1 MIRFTT
7 LALLMAGIASPVLVR
22 PALAQVAG
30 VDALVQQGRYWQSR
44 GRADLAKTAYRRALA
59 IDPSNAEA
67 RRALSAT
74 TARAA
79 QPARSQPPVSAGMTG
94 PAPAPATF
102 TTRNLPAT
110 VTTSTRRAAPAPAN
124 RGGDA
129 RAAGFRALEQNDLS
143 QAQSQFEA
151 ALNSNRNDAD
161 AAGGL
166 GVVRLRQSR
175 FAESAELLSRASARG
190 NRARWAEALSSA
202 QFYAGLDNAR
212 EHLAAGDVT
221 GAQAQA
227 EALARSGVNDR
238 GPALALLADIYERQG
253 RYADSADLARQAGS
267 AGGSASQLES
277 RVVRNDALQAATHG
291 DPAKADLLFKRG
303 LLLDPADPWIRYEY
317 ARYMLGQGRLPEAD
331 SLLQSIQ
338 TIGTVDA
345 LYAAAMLHN
354 ERGRQAQATS
364 LLSRLTDAQKTPA
377 IRRFE
382 AQIAVGSAIARART
396 IAAQGRGG
404 EAIAALRQIGST
416 PSLSAASLAAV
427 AGGLDEL
434 GDQAGAVPLAERALA
449 SSPAT
454 AADYEPIVR
463 VLARTGQDAAV
474 GDAIDRARTAG
485 AGSVDAAPALARL
498 EGIAAAAQAD
508 RLRLVGQNAQ
518 AFDLLQ
524 QAWTAA
530 PGNADVLAALARL
543 YQSGNMPSQAAQT
556 YQMVLATSPR
566 DKGALIGLIG
576 SAGAGG
582 NHDVAVA
589 TVDRAL
595 QAYPDDYEI
604 YAAAGQMEQARG
616 DRGAAKRYLRRAET
630 AYAARSGTGMQLAG
644 ANPFAAGM
652 NSANPFR
659 QAEQMPVAAA
669 NPFAL
674 SARPMQV
681 SAQGSA
687 AAPMAFTVAPG
698 YGAGLGS
705 PDRSGN
711 RGGAVPAG
719 YPVPNY
725 QAPGYPAAGYATAA
739 YAGGNAAAV
748 PAGVGGGDATLVRLR
763 DDIARLSDD
772 SGPRAEMK
780 LGFRERSGETGLSEL
795 RELSGTATLS
805 TGLAGGRI
813 AVSATPVVIDSGRPT
828 GSALARFG
836 RNATAEAQGIVAAQP
851 SALVQAET
859 QHASGVALAASYDSP
874 GLRAEVGS
882 TPIGFDDT
890 EVTWGFTA
898 KPRLSRTVSAQG
910 WVKREPVT
918 DSIVSYAGT
927 RDPVTGAR
935 WGQVMRTGGGASLSW
950 DSEGTGVYA
959 DVSGYRYTGDN
970 VRRNRGYQA
979 NAGGYLPVYHD
990 EHSTLTGGL
999 NLNWQSFDNNQ
1010 NYFTYGQGGYFSPQ
1024 SFLSMSLPV
1033 RYAYNS
1039 ARWEGRLGV
1048 APGYQSFEQDK
1059 APMYPTDPNAQADLD
1074 ALKALNTD
1082 VRSYYDSLS
1091 NTGFAF
1097 SADGSLFYRLNPNT
1111 RIGASASANTFGT
1124 YDDYRSTFELRQSL
1138 GGSK

>member
-7 LALLMAGIASPVLVR
+7 LALLTAGIASPFLVQ
-22 PALAQVAG
+22 PAVAQVAG
-30 VDALVQQGRYWQSR
+30 VGALVQQGRYWQSR
-44 GRADLAKTAYRRALA
+44 GRADLARTAYRRALA

-67 RRALSAT
+67 RRALSTSSAPAAAPA
-74 TARAA
+74 ARPSRAPA
-79 QPARSQPPVSAGMTG
+79 QAPASMTG
-94 PAPAPATF
+94 PAPAPATASR
-102 TTRNLPAT
+102 TIPTPAPA
-110 VTTSTRRAAPAPAN
+110 RRAAPTPSD
-124 RGGDA
+124 RGGDS
-129 RAAGFRALEQNDLS
+129 RAAGFRSLEQGDLA
-143 QAQSQFEA
+143 QAQRQFEA
-151 ALNSNRNDAD
+151 ALANNRNDAD

-175 FAESAELLSRASARG
+175 FAESAELLSRASERG
-190 NRARWAEALSSA
+190 NRARWSEALASA
-202 QFYAGLDNAR
+202 QFYAGLDDAR
-212 EHLAAGDVT
+212 ARLAGGDVS
-221 GAQAQA
+221 GAQTQA
-227 EALARSGVNDR
+227 EALARSGVKDR

-267 AGGSASQLES
+267 AGGSAAQLES

-291 DPAKADLLFKRG
+291 DPAKADALFQRG

-317 ARYMLGQGRLPEAD
+317 ARYMIGQGRAPEAE
-331 SLLQSIQ
+331 SLIQSIQ
-338 TIGTVDA
+338 TIGTADA

-364 LLSRLTDAQKTPA
+364 LLSRLTEAQKTPA

-382 AQIAVGSAIARART
+382 AQIAVDSAVARAKA

-404 EAIAALRQIGST
+404 EAIATLRQIGTT
-416 PSLSAASLAAV
+416 PTLSAASLASI
-427 AGGLDEL
+427 AGGLNDL
-434 GDQAGAVPLAERALA
+434 GDQAGAAPLAERALA
-449 SSPAT
+449 ASPAT

-474 GDAIDRARTAG
+474 ASAIDRARTAS
-485 AGSVDAAPALARL
+485 AGSASAAPAIARL
-498 EGIAAAAQAD
+498 EGIAASSQAD
-508 RLRLVGQNAQ
+508 RMRLAGQNAQ

-524 QAWTAA
+524 QAWTAS
-530 PGNADVLAALARL
+530 PGNADVLGALGRL

-556 YQMVLATSPR
+556 YQMVLAANPR

-582 NHDVAVA
+582 NHDVATA

-595 QAYPDDYEI
+595 VAYPDDYEI

-630 AYAARSGTGMQLAG
+630 AYAARSGTGATLSG

-652 NSANPFR
+652 GSGNPFR
-659 QAEQMPVAAA
+659 QAEQAPVVAA

-674 SARPMQV
+674 SAGPIPTSTPGR
-681 SAQGSA
+681 SS
-687 AAPMAFTVAPG
+687 APMAFTVAPG
-698 YGAGLGS
+698 YGAGS
-705 PDRSGN
+705 PGVPASTGFAPAGYASPN
-711 RGGAVPAG
+711 GAVP
-719 YPVPNY
+719 
-725 QAPGYPAAGYATAA
+725 Q
-739 YAGGNAAAV
+739 
-748 PAGVGGGDATLVRLR
+748 AGVAGGDATLIRLR

-772 SGPRAEMK
+772 TGPRAEMK
-780 LGFRERSGETGLSEL
+780 LGFRERSGETGLSEM

-805 TGLAGGRI
+805 TGVAGGRI
-813 AVSATPVVIDSGRPT
+813 SISATPVVIDAGTPT
-828 GSALARFG
+828 GSGLARFG
-836 RNATAEAQGIVAAQP
+836 RNATREAENIVAAQAP
-851 SALVQAET
+851 NLTAADT
-859 QHASGVALAASYDSP
+859 QHASGVAVAASYDSP
-874 GLRAEVGS
+874 GVRIEVGS
-882 TPIGFDDT
+882 TPIGFDNT

-898 KPRLSRTVSAQG
+898 KPKISRTVSAQG

-918 DSIVSYAGT
+918 DSVVSYAGT
-927 RDPVTGAR
+927 RDPVTGER

-950 DSEGTGVYA
+950 DDEGTGVYA
-959 DVSGYRYTGDN
+959 DVSGYRYTGEN

-979 NAGGYLPVYHD
+979 NAGGYLPLYRD
-990 EHSTLTGGL
+990 GHSTLTGGL
-999 NLNWQSFDNNQ
+999 NLNWQAFDNNQ
-1010 NYFTYGQGGYFSPQ
+1010 NYFTYGHGGYFSPQ
-1024 SFLSMSLPV
+1024 SFLSMSLPI

-1039 ARWEGRLGV
+1039 TRWEGRLGV
-1048 APGYQSFEQDK
+1048 APGYQSFEQDR
-1059 APMYPTDPNAQADLD
+1059 APIYPTDPNAQAELD
-1074 ALKALNTD
+1074 ALKARNTD

-1138 GGSK
+1138 GGTK

>member
-7 LALLMAGIASPVLVR
+7 LALLTAGIASPLLVQ
-22 PALAQVAG
+22 PAVAQVAG
-30 VDALVQQGRYWQSR
+30 VGALVQQGRYWQSR
-44 GRADLAKTAYRRALA
+44 GRADLARTAYRRALA

-67 RRALSAT
+67 RRALSTSSAPAAAPA
-74 TARAA
+74 ARPSRAPSQA
-79 QPARSQPPVSAGMTG
+79 PASMTG
-94 PAPAPATF
+94 SAPAPATASR
-102 TTRNLPAT
+102 TTPTPAPA
-110 VTTSTRRAAPAPAN
+110 RRAAPAPSD
-124 RGGDA
+124 RGGDS
-129 RAAGFRALEQNDLS
+129 RAAGFRSLDQGDLV
-143 QAQSQFEA
+143 QAQRQFEA
-151 ALNSNRNDAD
+151 ALANNRNDAD

-175 FAESAELLSRASARG
+175 FAESAELLSRASERG
-190 NRARWAEALSSA
+190 NRARWSEALASA
-202 QFYAGLDNAR
+202 QFYAGLDDAR
-212 EHLAAGDVT
+212 ARLAGGDVS
-221 GAQAQA
+221 GAQTQA
-227 EALARSGVNDR
+227 EALARSGVKDR

-267 AGGSASQLES
+267 AGGSAAQLES

-291 DPAKADLLFKRG
+291 DPAKADALFQRG

-317 ARYMLGQGRLPEAD
+317 ARYMIGQGRAPEAE
-331 SLLQSIQ
+331 SLIQSIQ
-338 TIGTVDA
+338 TIGTADA

-364 LLSRLTDAQKTPA
+364 LLSRLTEAQKTPA

-382 AQIAVGSAIARART
+382 AQIAVDSAVARAKA

-404 EAIAALRQIGST
+404 EAIATLRQIGTT
-416 PSLSAASLAAV
+416 PTLSAASLASI
-427 AGGLDEL
+427 AGGLNDL

-449 SSPAT
+449 ASPAT

-474 GDAIDRARTAG
+474 ASAIDRARTAS
-485 AGSVDAAPALARL
+485 AGSASAAPAIARL
-498 EGIAAAAQAD
+498 EGIAASSQAD
-508 RLRLVGQNAQ
+508 RMRLAGQNAR

-524 QAWTAA
+524 QAWTAS
-530 PGNADVLAALARL
+530 PGNADVLGALGRL

-556 YQMVLATSPR
+556 YQMVLAANPR

-582 NHDVAVA
+582 NHDVATA

-595 QAYPDDYEI
+595 VAYPDDYEI

-630 AYAARSGTGMQLAG
+630 AYAARSGTGATLSG

-652 NSANPFR
+652 GSGNPFR
-659 QAEQMPVAAA
+659 QAEQAPVVAA

-674 SARPMQV
+674 SAGPIPTSTPGR
-681 SAQGSA
+681 SS
-687 AAPMAFTVAPG
+687 APMAFTVAPG
-698 YGAGLGS
+698 YGAGS
-705 PDRSGN
+705 PGVPASTGFAPAGYASPN
-711 RGGAVPAG
+711 GAVP
-719 YPVPNY
+719 
-725 QAPGYPAAGYATAA
+725 Q
-739 YAGGNAAAV
+739 
-748 PAGVGGGDATLVRLR
+748 AGVAGGDATLIRLR

-772 SGPRAEMK
+772 TGPRAEMK
-780 LGFRERSGETGLSEL
+780 LGFRERSGETGLSEM

-805 TGLAGGRI
+805 TGVAGGRI
-813 AVSATPVVIDSGRPT
+813 SISATPVVIDAGTPT
-828 GSALARFG
+828 GSGLARFG
-836 RNATAEAQGIVAAQP
+836 RNATREAENIVAAQAP
-851 SALVQAET
+851 NLTAADT
-859 QHASGVALAASYDSP
+859 QHASGVAVAASYDSP
-874 GLRAEVGS
+874 GVRIEVGS
-882 TPIGFDDT
+882 TPIGFDNT

-898 KPRLSRTVSAQG
+898 KPKISRTVSAQG

-918 DSIVSYAGT
+918 DSVVSYAGT
-927 RDPVTGAR
+927 RDPVTGER

-950 DSEGTGVYA
+950 DDEGTGVYA
-959 DVSGYRYTGDN
+959 DVSGYRYTGEN

-979 NAGGYLPVYHD
+979 NAGGYLPLYRD
-990 EHSTLTGGL
+990 GHSTLTGGL
-999 NLNWQSFDNNQ
+999 NLNWQAFDNNQ
-1010 NYFTYGQGGYFSPQ
+1010 NYFTYGHGGYFSPQ
-1024 SFLSMSLPV
+1024 SFLSMSLPI

-1039 ARWEGRLGV
+1039 TRWEGRLGV
-1048 APGYQSFEQDK
+1048 APGYQSFEQDR
-1059 APMYPTDPNAQADLD
+1059 APIYPTDPNAQAELD
-1074 ALKALNTD
+1074 ALKARNTD
-1082 VRSYYDSLS
+1082 VRSYFDSLS

-1138 GGSK
+1138 GGAK

>member
-7 LALLMAGIASPVLVR
+7 LALLTAGIASPLLVQ
-22 PALAQVAG
+22 PAVAQVAG
-30 VDALVQQGRYWQSR
+30 VGALVQQGRYWQSR
-44 GRADLAKTAYRRALA
+44 GRADLARTAYRRALA

-67 RRALSAT
+67 RRALSASSAPSAAPA
-74 TARAA
+74 ARPSRAPA
-79 QPARSQPPVSAGMTG
+79 QAPASMTG
-94 PAPAPATF
+94 PAPAPSTASRTI
-102 TTRNLPAT
+102 PAPAPA
-110 VTTSTRRAAPAPAN
+110 RRAAPTPSD
-124 RGGDA
+124 RGGDS
-129 RAAGFRALEQNDLS
+129 RAAGFRSLEQGDLA
-143 QAQSQFEA
+143 QAQRQFEA
-151 ALNSNRNDAD
+151 ALANNRSDAD

-175 FAESAELLSRASARG
+175 FAESAELLLRASARG
-190 NRARWAEALSSA
+190 NRARWSEALASA
-202 QFYAGLDNAR
+202 QFYAGLDDAR
-212 EHLAAGDVT
+212 ARLAAGDVV
-221 GAQAQA
+221 GAQTQA
-227 EALARSGVNDR
+227 EALARTGVKDR

-267 AGGSASQLES
+267 AGGSAAQLES

-291 DPAKADLLFKRG
+291 DPAKADALFQRG
-303 LLLDPADPWIRYEY
+303 LMLDPADPWIRYEY
-317 ARYMLGQGRLPEAD
+317 ARYMIGQSRAPEAEA
-331 SLLQSIQ
+331 LIQSIQ
-338 TIGTVDA
+338 TIGTADA

-364 LLSRLTDAQKTPA
+364 LLSRLTEAQKTPA

-382 AQIAVGSAIARART
+382 AQIAVDSAVARAKA

-404 EAIAALRQIGST
+404 EAIATLRQIGMT
-416 PSLSAASLAAV
+416 PTLSAASLASI
-427 AGGLDEL
+427 AGGLNDL

-449 SSPAT
+449 ASPAT

-474 GDAIDRARTAG
+474 ASAIDRARTAS
-485 AGSVDAAPALARL
+485 ARSASAAPAIARL
-498 EGIAAAAQAD
+498 EGIAASSQAD
-508 RLRLVGQNAQ
+508 RMRLAGQNAQ

-524 QAWTAA
+524 QAWAA
-530 PGNADVLAALARL
+530 SPGNADVLGALGRL

-556 YQMVLATSPR
+556 YQMVLAANPR

-582 NHDVAVA
+582 NHDVATA

-595 QAYPDDYEI
+595 AAYPDDYEI

-630 AYAARSGTGMQLAG
+630 AYAARSGTGATLSG

-652 NSANPFR
+652 GSGNPFR
-659 QAEQMPVAAA
+659 QAEQAPIVAA

-674 SARPMQV
+674 SAGPIANSKPGR
-681 SAQGSA
+681 SST
-687 AAPMAFTVAPG
+687 PMAFTVAPG
-698 YGAGLGS
+698 YGAGS
-705 PDRSGN
+705 PGVPAPTGFAPGGYASSN
-711 RGGAVPAG
+711 GAVP
-719 YPVPNY
+719 
-725 QAPGYPAAGYATAA
+725 Q
-739 YAGGNAAAV
+739 
-748 PAGVGGGDATLVRLR
+748 AGVAGGDATLIRLR

-772 SGPRAEMK
+772 TGPRAEMK
-780 LGFRERSGETGLSEL
+780 LGFRERSGETGLSEM

-805 TGLAGGRI
+805 TGVAGGRVS
-813 AVSATPVVIDSGRPT
+813 VSATPVVIDSGRPT

-836 RNATAEAQGIVAAQP
+836 RNATPEAQGIVNALP
-851 SALVQAET
+851 SVLTQADT
-859 QHASGVALAASYDSP
+859 QHASGVAVAASYDSP
-874 GLRAEVGS
+874 GVRIEVGS
-882 TPIGFDDT
+882 TPIGFDNT
-890 EVTWGFTA
+890 EVTWGFTG
-898 KPRLSRTVSAQG
+898 KPKISRTVSAQG

-918 DSIVSYAGT
+918 DSVVSYAGT
-927 RDPVTGAR
+927 RDPVTGER

-950 DSEGTGVYA
+950 DDEGTGVYA
-959 DVSGYRYTGDN
+959 DVSGYRYTGEN

-979 NAGGYLPVYHD
+979 NAGGYLPLYRD
-990 EHSTLTGGL
+990 GHSTLTGGL
-999 NLNWQSFDNNQ
+999 NLNWQAFDNNQ
-1010 NYFTYGQGGYFSPQ
+1010 NYFTYGHGGYFSPQ
-1024 SFLSMSLPV
+1024 SFLSMSLPI

-1039 ARWEGRLGV
+1039 TRWEGRLGV
-1048 APGYQSFEQDK
+1048 APGYQSFEQDR
-1059 APMYPTDPNAQADLD
+1059 APIYPTDPNAQAELD
-1074 ALKALNTD
+1074 ALKARNTD

-1138 GGSK
+1138 GGTK

>member
-7 LALLMAGIASPVLVR
+7 LALLTAGIASPLLVQ
-22 PALAQVAG
+22 PAVAQVAG
-30 VDALVQQGRYWQSR
+30 VGALVQQGRYWQSR
-44 GRADLAKTAYRRALA
+44 GRADLARTAYRRALA

-67 RRALSAT
+67 RRALSTSSAPAAAPA
-74 TARAA
+74 ARPSRA
-79 QPARSQPPVSAGMTG
+79 PAPAPAGMTG
-94 PAPAPATF
+94 PAPTPTTASRAVSVPAPA
-102 TTRNLPAT
+102 
-110 VTTSTRRAAPAPAN
+110 RRAAPMPSD
-124 RGGDA
+124 RGSDS
-129 RAAGFRALEQNDLS
+129 RAAGFRSLEQGDLV
-143 QAQSQFEA
+143 QAQRQFEA
-151 ALNSNRNDAD
+151 ALANNRNDAD

-190 NRARWAEALSSA
+190 NRARWSEALASA
-202 QFYAGLDNAR
+202 QFYAGLDDAR
-212 EHLAAGDVT
+212 ARLAAGDVV
-221 GAQAQA
+221 GAQIQA
-227 EALARSGVNDR
+227 EALARTSVKDR

-267 AGGSASQLES
+267 AGGSAAQLES

-291 DPAKADLLFKRG
+291 DPAKADALFQRG
-303 LLLDPADPWIRYEY
+303 LMLDPADPWIRYEY
-317 ARYMLGQGRLPEAD
+317 ARYMIGQGRAPEAEA
-331 SLLQSIQ
+331 LIQSIQ
-338 TIGTVDA
+338 TIGTADA

-364 LLSRLTDAQKTPA
+364 LLSRLTEAQKTPA

-382 AQIAVGSAIARART
+382 AQIAVDSAVARAKA

-404 EAIAALRQIGST
+404 EAIATLRQIGMT
-416 PSLSAASLAAV
+416 PTLSAASLASI
-427 AGGLDEL
+427 AGGLNDL

-449 SSPAT
+449 ASPAT

-474 GDAIDRARTAG
+474 ASAIDRARTAS
-485 AGSVDAAPALARL
+485 AGSASAAPAIARL
-498 EGIAAAAQAD
+498 EGIAASSQAD
-508 RLRLVGQNAQ
+508 RMRLAGQNAQ

-524 QAWTAA
+524 QAWAA
-530 PGNADVLAALARL
+530 SPGNADVLGALGRL
-543 YQSGNMPSQAAQT
+543 YQSGDMPSQAAQT
-556 YQMVLATSPR
+556 YQMVLAANPR

-582 NHDVAVA
+582 SHDVATA

-595 QAYPDDYEI
+595 AAYPDDYEI

-630 AYAARSGTGMQLAG
+630 AYVARSGSGVTLSG

-652 NSANPFR
+652 GSGNPFR
-659 QAEQMPVAAA
+659 QVEQAPVVAA

-674 SARPMQV
+674 SAGPIPTSKPGR
-681 SAQGSA
+681 SST
-687 AAPMAFTVAPG
+687 PMAFTVAPG
-698 YGAGLGS
+698 YGAGS
-705 PDRSGN
+705 PGVPVPTGFAPGGYASSN
-711 RGGAVPAG
+711 GAVP
-719 YPVPNY
+719 
-725 QAPGYPAAGYATAA
+725 Q
-739 YAGGNAAAV
+739 
-748 PAGVGGGDATLVRLR
+748 AGVAGGDATLIRLR

-772 SGPRAEMK
+772 TGPRAEMK

-805 TGLAGGRI
+805 TGVAGGRVS
-813 AVSATPVVIDSGRPT
+813 VSATPVVIDSGRPT

-836 RNATAEAQGIVAAQP
+836 RNATPEAQGIVNALP
-851 SALVQAET
+851 SALVQADT
-859 QHASGVALAASYDSP
+859 QHASGVAVAASYDSP
-874 GLRAEVGS
+874 GVRIEVGS
-882 TPIGFDDT
+882 TPIGFDNT
-890 EVTWGFTA
+890 EVTWGFTG
-898 KPRLSRTVSAQG
+898 KPKISRTVSAQG

-918 DSIVSYAGT
+918 DSVVSYAGT
-927 RDPVTGAR
+927 RDPVTGER

-950 DSEGTGVYA
+950 DDEGTGVYA
-959 DVSGYRYTGDN
+959 DVSGYRYTGEN

-979 NAGGYLPVYHD
+979 NAGGYLPLYRD
-990 EHSTLTGGL
+990 GHSTLTGGL
-999 NLNWQSFDNNQ
+999 NLNWQAFDNNQ
-1010 NYFTYGQGGYFSPQ
+1010 NYFTYGHGGYFSPQ
-1024 SFLSMSLPV
+1024 SFLSMSLPI

-1039 ARWEGRLGV
+1039 TRWEGRLGV
-1048 APGYQSFEQDK
+1048 APGYQSFEQDR
-1059 APMYPTDPNAQADLD
+1059 APIYPTDPNAQAELD
-1074 ALKALNTD
+1074 ALKARNTD

-1138 GGSK
+1138 GGTK

>member
-7 LALLMAGIASPVLVR
+7 LALLTAGIGSPLLVQ
-22 PALAQVAG
+22 PAVAQVAG
-30 VDALVQQGRYWQSR
+30 VGALVQQGRYWQSR
-44 GRADLAKTAYRRALA
+44 GRADLARTAYRRALA

-67 RRALSAT
+67 RRALSASSVPAAAPA
-74 TARAA
+74 ARPSRAPA
-79 QPARSQPPVSAGMTG
+79 QAPASMSG
-94 PAPAPATF
+94 PAPAPATASRTIP
-102 TTRNLPAT
+102 TTAPA
-110 VTTSTRRAAPAPAN
+110 RRAAPMPSD
-124 RGGDA
+124 RGGDS
-129 RAAGFRALEQNDLS
+129 RAAGFRSLEQGDLL
-143 QAQSQFEA
+143 QAQRQFEA
-151 ALNSNRNDAD
+151 ALANNRNDAD

-190 NRARWAEALSSA
+190 NRARWSEALASA
-202 QFYAGLDNAR
+202 QFYAGLDDAR
-212 EHLAAGDVT
+212 ARLAAGDVV
-221 GAQAQA
+221 GAQTQA
-227 EALARSGVNDR
+227 EALARSGVKDR

-267 AGGSASQLES
+267 AGGSAAQLES

-291 DPAKADLLFKRG
+291 DPAKADALFQRG

-317 ARYMLGQGRLPEAD
+317 ARYMIGQGRAPEAEA
-331 SLLQSIQ
+331 LIQSIQ
-338 TIGTVDA
+338 TIGTADA

-364 LLSRLTDAQKTPA
+364 LLSRLTEAQKTPA

-382 AQIAVGSAIARART
+382 AQIAVDAAVARAKA

-404 EAIAALRQIGST
+404 EAVATLRQIGMT
-416 PSLSAASLAAV
+416 PTLSAASLASI
-427 AGGLDEL
+427 AGGLNDL

-449 SSPAT
+449 ASPAT

-474 GDAIDRARTAG
+474 ASAIDRARTAS
-485 AGSVDAAPALARL
+485 AGSASAAPAIARL
-498 EGIAAAAQAD
+498 EGIAASSQAD
-508 RLRLVGQNAQ
+508 RMRLAGQNAQ

-524 QAWTAA
+524 QAWTAS
-530 PGNADVLAALARL
+530 PGNADVLGALGRL

-556 YQMVLATSPR
+556 YQMVLAANPR

-582 NHDVAVA
+582 NHDVATA

-595 QAYPDDYEI
+595 AAYPDDYEI

-630 AYAARSGTGMQLAG
+630 AYAARSGAGATLSG

-652 NSANPFR
+652 GSGNPFR
-659 QAEQMPVAAA
+659 QAEQAPVVAA

-674 SARPMQV
+674 SAGPIPTSTPGR
-681 SAQGSA
+681 SS
-687 AAPMAFTVAPG
+687 APMAFTVAPG
-698 YGAGLGS
+698 YGAGS
-705 PDRSGN
+705 PGVPASTGFAPAGYASPN
-711 RGGAVPAG
+711 GAVP
-719 YPVPNY
+719 
-725 QAPGYPAAGYATAA
+725 Q
-739 YAGGNAAAV
+739 
-748 PAGVGGGDATLVRLR
+748 AGVAGGDATLIRLR

-772 SGPRAEMK
+772 TGPRAEMK
-780 LGFRERSGETGLSEL
+780 LGFRERSGETGLSEM

-805 TGLAGGRI
+805 TGVAGGRI
-813 AVSATPVVIDSGRPT
+813 SISATPVVIDAGTPT
-828 GSALARFG
+828 GSGLARFG
-836 RNATAEAQGIVAAQP
+836 RNATREAENIVAAQAP
-851 SALVQAET
+851 NLTAADT
-859 QHASGVALAASYDSP
+859 QHASGVAVAASYDSP
-874 GLRAEVGS
+874 GVRIEVGS
-882 TPIGFDDT
+882 TPIGFDNT

-898 KPRLSRTVSAQG
+898 KPKISRTVSAQG

-918 DSIVSYAGT
+918 DSVVSYAGT
-927 RDPVTGAR
+927 RDPVTGER

-950 DSEGTGVYA
+950 DDEGTGVYA
-959 DVSGYRYTGDN
+959 DVSGYRYTGEN
-970 VRRNRGYQA
+970 VRQNRGYQA
-979 NAGGYLPVYHD
+979 NAGGYLPLYRD
-990 EHSTLTGGL
+990 GHSTLTGGL
-999 NLNWQSFDNNQ
+999 NLNWQAFDNNQ
-1010 NYFTYGQGGYFSPQ
+1010 NYFTYGHGGYFSPQ
-1024 SFLSMSLPV
+1024 SFLSMSLPI

-1039 ARWEGRLGV
+1039 TRWEGRLGV
-1048 APGYQSFEQDK
+1048 APGYQSFEQDR
-1059 APMYPTDPNAQADLD
+1059 APIYPTDPNAQADLD
-1074 ALKALNTD
+1074 ALKARNTD

-1138 GGSK
+1138 GGTK

>member
-7 LALLMAGIASPVLVR
+7 LALLTAGIASPLLVQ
-22 PALAQVAG
+22 PAVAQVAG
-30 VDALVQQGRYWQSR
+30 VGALVQQGRYWQSR
-44 GRADLAKTAYRRALA
+44 GRADLARTAYRRALA

-67 RRALSAT
+67 RALSESSAPAAAPA
-74 TARAA
+74 ARPSRAPA
-79 QPARSQPPVSAGMTG
+79 QAPAGMTG
-94 PAPAPATF
+94 PAPTP
-102 TTRNLPAT
+102 TTAA
-110 VTTSTRRAAPAPAN
+110 RAVSVPAPARRSVPTPSD
-124 RGGDA
+124 RGGDS
-129 RAAGFRALEQNDLS
+129 RAAGFRSLEQGDLA
-143 QAQSQFEA
+143 QAQRQFEA
-151 ALNSNRNDAD
+151 ALANNRNDAD

-190 NRARWAEALSSA
+190 NRARWSEALASA
-202 QFYAGLDNAR
+202 QFYAGLDDAR
-212 EHLAAGDVT
+212 ARLAAGDVV
-221 GAQAQA
+221 GAQTQA
-227 EALARSGVNDR
+227 EALARTGVKDR

-267 AGGSASQLES
+267 AGGSAAQLES

-291 DPAKADLLFKRG
+291 DPAKADALFQRG
-303 LLLDPADPWIRYEY
+303 LMLDPADPWIRYEY
-317 ARYMLGQGRLPEAD
+317 ARYMIGQGRAPEAEA
-331 SLLQSIQ
+331 LIQSIQ
-338 TIGTVDA
+338 TIGTADA

-364 LLSRLTDAQKTPA
+364 LLSRLTEAQKTPA

-382 AQIAVGSAIARART
+382 AQIAVDAAVARAKA

-404 EAIAALRQIGST
+404 EAIATLRQIGMT
-416 PSLSAASLAAV
+416 PTLSAASLASI
-427 AGGLDEL
+427 AGGLNDL

-449 SSPAT
+449 ASPAT

-474 GDAIDRARTAG
+474 ASAIDRARTAS
-485 AGSVDAAPALARL
+485 ARSASAAPAIARL
-498 EGIAAAAQAD
+498 EGIAASSQAD
-508 RLRLVGQNAQ
+508 RMRLAGQNAQ

-524 QAWTAA
+524 QAWAA
-530 PGNADVLAALARL
+530 SPGNVDVLGALGRL

-556 YQMVLATSPR
+556 YQMVLAANPR

-582 NHDVAVA
+582 NHDVATA

-595 QAYPDDYEI
+595 AAYPDDYEI

-630 AYAARSGTGMQLAG
+630 AYAARSGTGTTLSG

-652 NSANPFR
+652 GSGNPFR
-659 QAEQMPVAAA
+659 QAEQAPVVAA

-674 SARPMQV
+674 SAGPIPTSKPGR
-681 SAQGSA
+681 SST
-687 AAPMAFTVAPG
+687 PMAFTVAPG
-698 YGAGLGS
+698 YGAGS
-705 PDRSGN
+705 PGVPAPTAFAPGGYASSN
-711 RGGAVPAG
+711 GAVP
-719 YPVPNY
+719 
-725 QAPGYPAAGYATAA
+725 Q
-739 YAGGNAAAV
+739 
-748 PAGVGGGDATLVRLR
+748 AGVAGGDATLIRLR

-772 SGPRAEMK
+772 TGPRAEMK
-780 LGFRERSGETGLSEL
+780 LGFRERSGETGLSEM

-805 TGLAGGRI
+805 TGVAGGRVS
-813 AVSATPVVIDSGRPT
+813 VSATPVVIDSGRPT

-836 RNATAEAQGIVAAQP
+836 RNATPEAQGIVNALP
-851 SALVQAET
+851 SALTQGDT
-859 QHASGVALAASYDSP
+859 QHASGVAVAASYDSP
-874 GLRAEVGS
+874 GVRIEVGS
-882 TPIGFDDT
+882 TPIGFDNT

-898 KPRLSRTVSAQG
+898 KPQLSRTVSAQG

-918 DSIVSYAGT
+918 DSVVSYAGT
-927 RDPVTGAR
+927 RDPVSGER

-950 DSEGTGVYA
+950 DDEGTGVYA
-959 DVSGYRYTGDN
+959 DVSGYRYTGEN

-979 NAGGYLPVYHD
+979 NAGGYLPLYRD
-990 EHSTLTGGL
+990 GHSTLTGGL
-999 NLNWQSFDNNQ
+999 NLNWQAFDNNQ
-1010 NYFTYGQGGYFSPQ
+1010 NYFTYGHGGYFSPQ
-1024 SFLSMSLPV
+1024 SFLSMSLPI

-1039 ARWEGRLGV
+1039 TRWEGRLGV
-1048 APGYQSFEQDK
+1048 APGYQSFEQDR
-1059 APMYPTDPNAQADLD
+1059 APIYPTDPNAQAELD
-1074 ALKALNTD
+1074 ALKARNTD

-1138 GGSK
+1138 GGAK

>member
-1 MIRFTT
+1 MIRLTT
-7 LALLMAGIASPVLVR
+7 LALLMAGIASPSFVQ
-22 PALAQVAG
+22 PAVAQVAG
-30 VDALVQQGRYWQSR
+30 VGALVQQGRYWQSR
-44 GRADLAKTAYRRALA
+44 GRADLARAAYRRALS

-67 RRALSAT
+67 RRALSAPT
-74 TARAA
+74 VPAPAAPAARASA
-79 QPARSQPPVSAGMTG
+79 PVSRGMTG
-94 PAPAPATF
+94 PTPASPVSVTRPASAPVQTRRPAPAPAD
-102 TTRNLPAT
+102 
-110 VTTSTRRAAPAPAN
+110 

-129 RAAGFRALEQNDLS
+129 RAAGFRSLEQGDLA
-143 QAQSQFEA
+143 QAQRQFET
-151 ALNSNRNDAD
+151 ALATNRGDAD

-190 NRARWAEALSSA
+190 NRGRWAEALASA
-202 QFYAGLDNAR
+202 KFYAGLDDAR
-212 EHLAAGDVT
+212 QRLAAGDVT
-221 GAQAQA
+221 GAQTQA
-227 EALARSGVNDR
+227 ETLARSDVKDR

-267 AGGSASQLES
+267 AGGSAAQLES

-291 DPAKADLLFKRG
+291 DPAKADMLFQRG
-303 LLLDPADPWIRYEY
+303 LLLDPSDPWIRYEY
-317 ARYMLGQGRLPEAD
+317 ARYLLGQGRLPEAE
-331 SLLQSIQ
+331 SLIQSIQ

-364 LLSRLTDAQKTPA
+364 LLSRVTEAQKTPA

-382 AQIAVGSAIARART
+382 AQIAVDSAVARAKT

-404 EAIAALRQIGST
+404 EAIATLRQIGST
-416 PSLSAASLAAV
+416 PSLSAASLAAI

-434 GDQAGAVPLAERALA
+434 GDQAGAIPLAERALA
-449 SSPAT
+449 ASPAT

-474 GDAIDRARTAG
+474 AGAIDRARTAG
-485 AGSVDAAPALARL
+485 AGSADAARSIGRL

-508 RLRLVGQNAQ
+508 RLRLAGQNAQ

-524 QAWTAA
+524 QAWTAS
-530 PGNADVLAALARL
+530 PGNADVLGALARL

-556 YQMVLATSPR
+556 YQMVLSASPR

-582 NHDVAVA
+582 NHDVAAA
-589 TVDRAL
+589 TVNRAL

-616 DRGAAKRYLRRAET
+616 DRGAAKRYLQRAEA
-630 AYAARSGTGMQLAG
+630 AYAARSGTGAQLSG
-644 ANPFAAGM
+644 ANPFAAGTS
-652 NSANPFR
+652 NANPFR
-659 QAEQMPVAAA
+659 QAEQAPVAAA

-674 SARPMQV
+674 SAGPLQ
-681 SAQGSA
+681 SA
-687 AAPMAFTVAPG
+687 APGRSGSAPMAFTVAPG
-698 YGAGLGS
+698 YGAGA
-705 PDRSGN
+705 RSGN
-711 RGGAVPAG
+711 GPGGYAPAG
-719 YPVPNY
+719 Y
-725 QAPGYPAAGYATAA
+725 
-739 YAGGNAAAV
+739 AGGSVAA
-748 PAGVGGGDATLVRLR
+748 PLDGVAGGGDATLVRLR

-780 LGFRERSGETGLSEL
+780 LGYRERSGETGLSEL

-805 TGLAGGRI
+805 TGVAGGRI
-813 AVSATPVVIDSGRPT
+813 AVSASPVVIDSGRPT

-836 RNATAEAQGIVAAQP
+836 RNATPEAQGIVDALP
-851 SALVQAET
+851 SALVQADT
-859 QHASGVALAASYDSP
+859 QHASGVAVSASYDSP
-874 GLRAEVGS
+874 GMRVEVGA
-882 TPIGFDDT
+882 TPIGFENT

-898 KPRLSRTVSAQG
+898 KPKLSRTVTAQG
-910 WVKREPVT
+910 WAKREAVT
-918 DSIVSYAGT
+918 DSVVAYAGT
-927 RDPVTGAR
+927 RDPVTGER

-959 DVSGYRYTGDN
+959 DVSGYRYTGEN
-970 VRRNRGYQA
+970 VRQNRGYQA
-979 NAGGYLPVYHD
+979 NAGGYLPLYRD
-990 EHSTLTGGL
+990 GHSTLTGGL
-999 NLNWQSFDNNQ
+999 NLNWQAFDNNQ
-1010 NYFTYGQGGYFSPQ
+1010 NYFTYGHGGYFSPQ
-1024 SFLSMSLPV
+1024 SFLSMSLPI

-1039 ARWEGRLGV
+1039 TRWEGRLGV
-1048 APGYQSFEQDK
+1048 APGYQSFEQDRS
-1059 APMYPTDPNAQADLD
+1059 PIYPTDPTAQAALD
-1074 ALKALNTD
+1074 ALKAQDTD